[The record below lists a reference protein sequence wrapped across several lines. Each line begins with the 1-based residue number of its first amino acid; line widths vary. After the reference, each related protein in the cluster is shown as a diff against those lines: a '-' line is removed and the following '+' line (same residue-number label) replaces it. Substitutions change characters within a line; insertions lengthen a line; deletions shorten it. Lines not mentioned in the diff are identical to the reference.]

1 MGGHGNELWRGEM
14 IGFSQKIRQAASQ
27 YSEYRRIVNEIEGL
41 SQREADDIGLR
52 RTDARAIARQSVY
65 GY

>member
-1 MGGHGNELWRGEM
+1 MMGL
-14 IGFSQKIRQAASQ
+14 SSKIRRAASQ

-41 SQREADDIGLR
+41 SQREADDIGIR
-52 RTDARAIARQSVY
+52 PIDARTIARQAVY